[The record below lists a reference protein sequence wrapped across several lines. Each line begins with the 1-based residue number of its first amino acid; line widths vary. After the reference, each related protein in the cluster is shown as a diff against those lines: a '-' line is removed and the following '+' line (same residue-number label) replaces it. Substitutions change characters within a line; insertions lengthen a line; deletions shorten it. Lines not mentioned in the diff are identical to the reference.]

1 MEPTVDHDLDPVW
14 SPDGKQVAFL
24 RMATGGSEGS
34 GRGGRRSGEPWS
46 IHVASVSDGT
56 GRQIWKSDAG
66 AGSVF
71 HAMISEK
78 QLYWGAGDR
87 LMFPW
92 ERDGWRH
99 LYSVGVEGGA
109 AKLLTPGNFEVEHVV
124 YSADGKEAVY
134 SSNQDDIDRCTP
146 DCLISIWHLLSTMNR
161 AILAARASGYS
172 RRRVDF
178 CRGTGTARFEALVRH
193 GPD

>member
-1 MEPTVDHDLDPVW
+1 MAA
-14 SPDGKQVAFL
+14 GVAAS
-24 RMATGGSEGS
+24 RESIA
-34 GRGGRRSGEPWS
+34 RGQRFRWHGAAG
-46 IHVASVSDGT
+46 
-56 GRQIWKSDAG
+56 IWKSDAG

-92 ERDGWRH
+92 ERDGWCH

-134 SSNQDDIDRCTP
+134 SSNQDDIDR
-146 DCLISIWHLLSTMNR
+146 WHTGLFD
-161 AILAARASGYS
+161 IHLAFALDDEPRDPGSPRLWLFPPP
-172 RRRVDF
+172 RRFLPRYRNSSV
-178 CRGTGTARFEALVRH
+178 
-193 GPD
+193 